1 MVLPLWRAL
10 AAFALVALG
19 YVFFPTLVTLHNR
32 WSEVSHSYSHGY
44 LLVGVAI
51 FLIWQVRDRLP
62 GQWRPNAW
70 LALPLLLGASFL
82 WFAGFATQ
90 LTLAQQ
96 VALPSLLWL
105 VGVVALGWTAAM
117 WLVLPALLLYFGIP
131 LWDFL
136 VEPLQ
141 RLTVLVTQA
150 WLAWFEIP
158 AYVRGFYI
166 EVPTG
171 SFEVAGGCS
180 GLNYVLVASVIGLLH
195 SYLNLSGWRR
205 PAGLALALGLA
216 LLSNWIRVFALVLI
230 GYYTRMESELIED
243 HDGFG
248 WVIFA
253 CALVVYFLLSR
264 WLLERGPAK
273 PAIAF
278 PARALDWPL
287 FTSRLW
293 VACVLAM
300 ALPAWAQWYDS
311 RLAQQE
317 KTGLPG
323 PQAPEVRPVMPVW
336 SPSYHGYDIEQGW
349 ALQIE
354 GLPAELVAQTWHTQT
369 QDRKLIYYANRLAPE
384 RQLIAVPPPQQF
396 GDLKVNR
403 AVIRAGASR
412 RLVWWFYLVGDATAS
427 GGLEAKIHQLPAWL
441 SGDPRASMVALSIRC
456 NSADCKGETIDAQL
470 AENVANRLRSILA
483 DWRADRSEE

>member
-1 MVLPLWRAL
+1 MALLLWRAL
-10 AAFALVALG
+10 SALALVAFG
-19 YVFFPTLVTLHNR
+19 YVFSPTLITLHNR

-44 LLVGVAI
+44 LLVAIAI
-51 FLIWQVRDRLP
+51 FLIWQVR
-62 GQWRPNAW
+62 GQLAGRWRPSAW
-70 LALPLLLGASFL
+70 FALPLLLGATFF

-96 VALPSLLWL
+96 VALPAILWL
-105 VGVVALGWTAAM
+105 VAVVALGWAASL
-117 WLVLPALLLYFGIP
+117 WLLLPALLLYFGIP
-131 LWDFL
+131 VWDFL

-141 RLTVLVTQA
+141 RLTVLVTQV

-205 PAGLALALGLA
+205 AAGVGLALALA

-264 WLLERGPAK
+264 WLLEKGSAK
-273 PAIAF
+273 QHVAPPMRPF
-278 PARALDWPL
+278 DWPL
-287 FTSRLW
+287 FTLRLW
-293 VACVLAM
+293 IACVVAI
-300 ALPAWAQWYDS
+300 ALPAWAQWYDA
-311 RLAQQE
+311 RLAGQE
-317 KTGLPG
+317 KLGLPT
-323 PQAPEVRPVMPVW
+323 PQVSGVRPVRPVW
-336 SPSYHGYDIEQGW
+336 SPDYRGYDIEQGW
-349 ALQIE
+349 ALQVSGI
-354 GLPAELVAQTWHTQT
+354 PAELVTQTWHTQT
-369 QDRKLIYYANRLAPE
+369 HDRKLIYYANRLAPG
-384 RQLIAVPPPQQF
+384 RQLVAVLPSQRL
-396 GDLKVNR
+396 GGLKVNR
-403 AVIRAGASR
+403 AVVRAGVSR
-412 RLVWWFYLVGDATAS
+412 RLVWWFYLVGDAPAT

-456 NSADCKGETIDAQL
+456 GSADCGSESDSAQL
-470 AENVANRLRSILA
+470 AEAVAAQLDSILTG
-483 DWRADRSEE
+483 WRASDS